1 MSAQRAIFIVLTVV
15 VVGALAFWMWPSK
28 KAQTTDAG
36 ARGARGG
43 QTIAVTTAAARAADL
58 HIRLRSIGWVE
69 PVQKVSVS
77 ARLNSQIAEQH
88 IVEGQIVKKGDVLF
102 KLDDRE
108 VRAAIARDTAN
119 LARDRANA
127 ARAQG
132 DLQRGQDLVAK
143 GFLSKQVLDQRMA
156 DAKAAQA
163 TVQADQAA
171 LNADNVQLTY
181 TEVRSPIAGRAGA
194 VSITPGNLV
203 RIGDTV
209 PLITIT
215 QMSPVWVSFT
225 LPERELTA
233 VRAAMSKP
241 GGQGPQTRAF
251 LPNDK
256 QPRATGT
263 ITFLDSAV
271 DQTTGTI
278 AVKATMPNDDQALWP
293 GQYVNVEVDVGVRPG
308 AVVIPTVALQAGQDG
323 QFVYLVG
330 QDSKVHVRKVQVSG
344 TDGELAAIASGLAV
358 GDEVVIEGQQRLD
371 EGTRVKATPAGSKP
385 APANGKQDSSKGR
398 SRGGQKPA
406 TTVRSARG

>member
-1 MSAQRAIFIVLTVV
+1 MSAQRAIFIALTIVA
-15 VVGALAFWMWPSK
+15 VGALAYWMWPAK
-28 KAQTTDAG
+28 KDETRDAGGRGRGAQT
-36 ARGARGG
+36 
-43 QTIAVTTAAARAADL
+43 IVVTTAAARVADL
-58 HIRLRSIGWVE
+58 PIRLRSIGWVE

-88 IVEGQIVKKGDVLF
+88 VVEGQIVKKGDVLF

-127 ARAQG
+127 ARAQA

-181 TEVRSPIAGRAGA
+181 TEIRSPIAGRAGA

-203 RIGDTV
+203 RIGDTT

-225 LPERELTA
+225 LPERELAA
-233 VRAAMSKP
+233 VRAAMNKP
-241 GGQGPQTRAF
+241 GGKGGPLTRAF
-251 LPNDK
+251 LANDK

-330 QDSKVHVRKVQVSG
+330 QDSKVHVRQVQVSG
-344 TDGELAAIASGLAV
+344 TDGDLAAIASGLAV
-358 GDEVVIEGQQRLD
+358 GDQVVTEGQQRLN
-371 EGTRVKATPAGSKP
+371 EGARVKAVPAGAKP
-385 APANGKQDSSKGR
+385 APADGKQNDGKGR
-398 SRGGQKPA
+398 SRGGKAPSS
-406 TTVRSARG
+406 TVRSARG